1 VKVEHD
7 KISRMAAVSAKFESG
22 EVYLPQ
28 RAIWLD
34 DFERELFAFPRA
46 KYDDQCDSVS
56 QALSEQN
63 YRFPMQISDAA
74 LAAASRACPWYRNLR
89 W

>member
-1 VKVEHD
+1 MNVEHD
-7 KISRMAAVSAKFESG
+7 KISCMAAVSAKFESG

-34 DFERELFAFPRA
+34 DFERELFAFPGA
-46 KYDDQCDSVS
+46 NYDDQCDSVS
-56 QALSEQN
+56 QALSGQN
-63 YRFPMQISDAA
+63 YTFPMKISDAA
-74 LAAASRACPWYRNLR
+74 LAAADRPDPRYRNPR